1 MVSLENEKKKDITFT
16 GMQLLIQYD
25 IKWINPKGF

>member
-1 MVSLENEKKKDITFT
+1 MVSLENEKKDITFT